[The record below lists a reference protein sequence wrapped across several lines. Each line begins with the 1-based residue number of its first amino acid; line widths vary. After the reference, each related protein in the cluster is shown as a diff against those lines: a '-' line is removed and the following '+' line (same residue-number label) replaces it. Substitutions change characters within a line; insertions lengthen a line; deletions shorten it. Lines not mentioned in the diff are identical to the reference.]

1 MQKLTY
7 NTEKLAEDNSILDYL
22 YMELFPSHSRYKSP
36 LTSEKTTRLQWLSI
50 YNGNSSAAIMF
61 TKITNIHRDI

>member
-1 MQKLTY
+1 MQELTY

-36 LTSEKTTRLQWLSI
+36 LTSERTRLQWLII
-50 YNGNSSAAIMF
+50 YNGNSSAAILL
-61 TKITNIHRDI
+61 TKISDIH